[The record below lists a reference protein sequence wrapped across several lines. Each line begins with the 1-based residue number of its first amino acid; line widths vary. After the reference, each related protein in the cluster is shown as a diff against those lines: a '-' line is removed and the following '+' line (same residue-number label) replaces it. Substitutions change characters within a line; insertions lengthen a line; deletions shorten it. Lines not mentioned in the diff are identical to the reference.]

1 MEATRLR
8 MIEKSDVK
16 KVFEKMLEIDD
27 KPVLVECIV
36 YPEDMV
42 FTMVPAGGSN
52 DVVILNEDDLKKL

>member
-1 MEATRLR
+1 

-36 YPEDMV
+36 DPEDMV
-42 FTMVPAGGSN
+42 FPMVPAGGSN